1 MPRWREI
8 DFAARGRFR
17 ARTRF
22 RGHILPKTPH
32 GVRSAFAAAAGVRAE
47 GVARAKDAA
56 YRVASVAFARG
67 AAFRGRFRGRSE
79 RGGEGAEEGWRK
91 RVEERRG
98 GGRSRVV
105 LGARGGGVLG
115 RGGQRLGGT
124 RARNRWREGRE
135 GRGPGSA
142 TGAGPEAKEARPR
155 RRESADPE
163 TRGAKT
169 RIREGRGSGAPAREG
184 RASGPFCAAALD
196 RAIGRLLYWGAA
208 FVARV
213 LRARRHAR

>member
-32 GVRSAFAAAAGVRAE
+32 GVRSAFTAAAGDMCRGRLESE
-47 GVARAKDAA
+47 GR
-56 YRVASVAFARG
+56 RRIASLPSRLQGVPRFGADFVGAVKG
-67 AAFRGRFRGRSE
+67 AAK
-79 RGGEGAEEGWRK
+79 GAAEGWRK
-91 RVEERRG
+91 RVEERREG
-98 GGRSRVV
+98 ADQGWSQVREARGS
-105 LGARGGGVLG
+105 LGAVGKGSEARERGTGG
-115 RGGQRLGGT
+115 
-124 RARNRWREGRE
+124 ARV
-135 GRGPGSA
+135 A
-142 TGAGPEAKEARPR
+142 IGAAPEAKEDRPR
-155 RRESADPE
+155 RRESTDPE
-163 TRGAKT
+163 MRGA
-169 RIREGRGSGAPAREG
+169 RALGLEGRGLGAPAREG

>member
-1 MPRWREI
+1 MPERGFVAIFCRKRRTGSGALSRLRRECVPR
-8 DFAARGRFR
+8 ASRGR
-17 ARTRF
+17 RTQ
-22 RGHILPKTPH
+22 
-32 GVRSAFAAAAGVRAE
+32 
-47 GVARAKDAA
+47 A

-79 RGGEGAEEGWRK
+79 RGGER
-91 RVEERRG
+91 RRG
-98 GGRSRVV
+98 GMAKKGGREAGRGRSRVS
-105 LGARGGGVLG
+105 GARGGRALG